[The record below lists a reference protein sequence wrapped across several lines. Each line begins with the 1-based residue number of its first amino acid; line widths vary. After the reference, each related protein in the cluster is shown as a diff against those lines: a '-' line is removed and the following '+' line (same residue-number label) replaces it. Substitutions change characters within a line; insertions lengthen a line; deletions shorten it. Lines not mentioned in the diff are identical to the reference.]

1 MRVLALAGTC
11 EPPGSVSRHTG
22 LCGRLAGV
30 VRTGRTRGALCA
42 MAETPKRTLLFL
54 MLGKSRSDPDTLV
67 EATEWRIRLECKM
80 GGMVQEIQSESGKRT
95 DLTSFDDQTR
105 LQQAIEEG
113 HLKRDSAHR
122 YVPTNLF
129 PLLGR
134 GPTGL
139 LAGRSEFTPEE
150 LR

>member
-1 MRVLALAGTC
+1 
-11 EPPGSVSRHTG
+11 
-22 LCGRLAGV
+22 
-30 VRTGRTRGALCA
+30 
-42 MAETPKRTLLFL
+42 

-80 GGMVQEIQSESGKRT
+80 GGMFKIIEREERKRT
-95 DLTSFDDQTR
+95 DLSAFDDQTQ
-105 LQQAIEEG
+105 LQRAIEEG
-113 HLKRDSAHR
+113 HLKRNWAHR

-139 LAGRSEFTPEE
+139 LAGKSEFTPEE